1 VVPLSKHNL
10 VEFALL
16 LIVSVAVSAYE
27 PDTHKKL
34 SLSAAANSVLVLPAN
49 NILSDFG
56 LGTDIGLSTRSQQ
69 FPNSNGLQK
78 TIIEL
83 IQDGTDFED
92 NFPRSI
98 QHFYDPISDKGLQH
112 PALSAFTHK
121 SPDWALE
128 DTGQISGQNYSYAD
142 AMNAFYEALTLP
154 TKTERDAKWGQVF
167 ETLGHVIHHIQDMAQ
182 PEHVRNDLH
191 CDAAVPCGFPGALI
205 GLYDKRMFESRS
217 KTEMPS

>member
-1 VVPLSKHNL
+1 MIRNLCLIFLCISGLVARQSGAYEQATHRELSKSSALQSNL
-10 VEFALL
+10 AATAKNVLEEFGLN
-16 LIVSVAVSAYE
+16 
-27 PDTHKKL
+27 PDIS
-34 SLSAAANSVLVLPAN
+34 SLSP
-49 NILSDFG
+49 
-56 LGTDIGLSTRSQQ
+56 QK
-69 FPNSNGLQK
+69 FPNSKGIPLSV
-78 TIIEL
+78 IEL
-83 IQDGTDFED
+83 IQDGADFED

-98 QHFYDPISDKGLQH
+98 QHFYDPISDKGLHH
-112 PALSAFTHK
+112 PLLSAFTNK

-142 AMNAFYEALTLP
+142 AMNVFYDALTLP
-154 TKTERDAKWGQVF
+154 TNAERDAKWGQVF

-205 GLYDKRMFESRS
+205 GLYDKSLFESRS